1 MKITTQRDLIR
12 TAPKR
17 WRNTYEPFNND
28 QPLFSVRNGHSDQL
42 SKREIADE
50 LDKLDLESATP
61 SDVADIIGN
70 ESWTRIT
77 CDQCKKEVTAVLQVG
92 ERRDYESATAN
103 LCRKCV
109 EHVYPHLF
117 ENSKAHSIRK

>member
-17 WRNTYEPFNND
+17 WRNTYEPFNN
-28 QPLFSVRNGHSDQL
+28 DQL